1 MRLPTTYQE
10 YIHLSRYARWD
21 YDKGRRETW
30 DETVERYFNFF
41 SEWLEEKHDYKLEN
55 GERTELENAVK
66 ELKVMPSMRCLMTA
80 GEALKKENV
89 AGYNCSYVKVDSP
102 RSFDE
107 ILYVLM
113 NGCFHPDTLIKTK
126 TGDVKISELTT
137 EHEVMSYDI
146 DNKQF
151 EYINPLW
158 VVPTPHSIEKEKVEL
173 EFEDGTKVL
182 CTADHEFYTTN
193 RGWVRADELTEEDDV
208 KNYHEV

>member
-1 MRLPTTYQE
+1 MPLPTEYQSF
-10 YIHLSRYARWD
+10 IHLSRYGRWD
-21 YDKGRRETW
+21 YNKKRRETW
-30 DETVERYFNFF
+30 EETVERYFNFF
-41 SEWLEEKHDYKLEN
+41 KEHLLEN
-55 GERTELENAVK
+55 NNYELDPTTKDYLEKAVK
-66 ELKVMPSMRCLMTA
+66 ELRVMPSMRCLMTA
-80 GEALKKENV
+80 GEALKKENM
-89 AGYNCSYVKVDSP
+89 AGYNCSYVKVDSAK
-102 RSFDE
+102 SFDE

-151 EYINPLW
+151 EFINPLW

-173 EFEDGTKVL
+173 EFEDGTKIL

-193 RGWVRADELTEEDDV
+193 RGWVRADELTDDDDV